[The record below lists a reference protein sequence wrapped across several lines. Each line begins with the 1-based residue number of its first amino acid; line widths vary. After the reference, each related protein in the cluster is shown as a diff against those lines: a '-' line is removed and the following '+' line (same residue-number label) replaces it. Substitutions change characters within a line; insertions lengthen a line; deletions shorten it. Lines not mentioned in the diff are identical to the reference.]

1 MKENRSQGAIE
12 ISVGDTEE
20 EEKDVRFLTGTH
32 GSVCG
37 EIRRTLLE
45 SEKPTKEQETA
56 EFLQSMEEN
65 INRLK
70 R

>member
-1 MKENRSQGAIE
+1 MKDRSQGAIE

-20 EEKDVRFLTGTH
+20 EEKDVRFLTSTH
-32 GSVCG
+32 GGVCG
-37 EIRRTLLE
+37 EIRKSLLKD
-45 SEKPTKEQETA
+45 EKLTKEQEIA

-65 INRLK
+65 INSLK

>member
-1 MKENRSQGAIE
+1 MKNIAHGVIE

-20 EEKDVRFLTGTH
+20 EEKDVRALTDIRGDL
-32 GSVCG
+32 SVPVEVKKITKAQ
-37 EIRRTLLE
+37 EIT
-45 SEKPTKEQETA
+45 